1 VSRSGTA
8 PVRNPNQES
17 ARTRNP
23 SQEPPQPGTFCV
35 ATIVDIAK
43 IRDDEVASASETS
56 PYNPSLRLHVI
67 VYLHCISTTSRHF
80 IVCSAPHRH
89 LSSTTLLLAC
99 LLHCD
104 GVYTAIVCS
113 LHYCLQSVFLSPV
126 KLETAPPLA
135 YVFFTYEY
143 KLLTTTIAVDLSTQ
157 ASSGSGIDC
166 IIKLS
171 PSLRARPPTTI
182 ICKDSPA
189 SVWVNFLKDDVL
201 PLLKRGR
208 IISRFTT
215 RQLYSTRRHGTTTS
229 II

>member
-1 VSRSGTA
+1 
-8 PVRNPNQES
+8 
-17 ARTRNP
+17 
-23 SQEPPQPGTFCV
+23 V

-201 PLLKRGR
+201 PLLKKRENNITIYHSPIVFNAKAR
-208 IISRFTT
+208 DNYINYLKSIMEEVPEKE
-215 RQLYSTRRHGTTTS
+215 RHGLKEL
-229 II
+229 IDEYIWIA